1 MAAKPKYNAPYHD
14 NWAWS
19 LAAMGATNEEIA
31 LAMGVSE
38 RTIMRWAKEHESF
51 GKALGEGKGVSDAK
65 VIRSLYERA
74 TGYEYEEE
82 KKIIEYDKDGN
93 VKPVKIEKTKKHVPP
108 DVTAH
113 RTMWIRP
120 ATMTQRFRF
129 TFRIMGGT
137 IDERENRISSAERTA
152 GNVLSDLCGYLHL
165 WRRCRRRKNL
175 WTAVRAA
182 SIHEQSGLQR
192 DYLPT

>member
-93 VKPVKIEKTKKHVPP
+93 TYKP
-108 DVTAH
+108 D
-113 RTMWIRP
+113 
-120 ATMTQRFRF
+120 
-129 TFRIMGGT
+129 GT
-137 IDERENRISSAERTA
+137 R
-152 GNVLSDLCGYLHL
+152 
-165 WRRCRRRKNL
+165 L
-175 WTAVRAA
+175 WTDEMVHNAVDKGWITAA
-182 SIHEQSGLQR
+182 EFEEITGEKFE
-192 DYLPT
+192 TT